1 MNSVMSSL
9 TPPLPQYEPSS
20 LLNLLEG
27 KKQRREG
34 GRRLSIY
41 QPYPKQGEFHAA
53 GATIRERLFLAG
65 NRCGKTEAGAM
76 EVGMHL
82 SGRYPSWWEGKR
94 FDKPI
99 RAWASGVTGES
110 TRDVVQAKLFGP
122 PDRRAEWG
130 NGTIPRDCL
139 DLGQI
144 ATGRGIA
151 GAIDMAPVR
160 HYRPDGSFDGF
171 SSLALK
177 SYERGREKW
186 QGPGLELVWFDEEP
200 PMDIY
205 LEGLT
210 RTNETGGIVFLTCT
224 PLKGMSLVMTR
235 FLVPPETE

>member
-1 MNSVMSSL
+1 MLRKARN
-9 TPPLPQYEPSS
+9 
-20 LLNLLEG
+20 
-27 KKQRREG
+27 
-34 GRRLSIY
+34 RLRAY

-76 EVGMHL
+76 EAAMHL
-82 SGRYPSWWEGKR
+82 TGRYPDWWTGRR
-94 FDKPI
+94 FTGPI
-99 RAWASGVTGES
+99 RAWAAGVTGES

-130 NGTIPRDCL
+130 TGTIPRDCL

-160 HYRPDGSFDGF
+160 HHKPDGTPDGWSSF
-171 SSLALK
+171 ALK

-210 RTNETGGIVFLTCT
+210 RTNETRGIVFLTCT
-224 PLKGMSLVMTR
+224 PLLGMSDVMRR
-235 FLVPPETE
+235 FLYADQS